1 MKPTILTREETLV
14 IGITFTAS
22 VTEDLDKK
30 LSATTTEALRARKS
44 EIHHQVGEGEYLI
57 QIYPDKDDF
66 DAAIDPFTTIIGVE
80 VSSPADIPEGMVSH
94 TIPTGT
100 FAKVTHKGP
109 ETNLGETYGFLYGSW
124 LSESGYEYAGFDFE
138 YWDERYKPEQEDNE
152 IDIYVPLF
160 K

>member
-1 MKPTILTREETLV
+1 MEPTILSREETHV
-14 IGITFTAS
+14 IGITFTAN
-22 VTEDLDKK
+22 VTEDLGKK
-30 LSATTTEALRARKS
+30 LSATTTEALRARKN
-44 EIHHQVGEGEYLI
+44 EIQNQVGEGEYLI

-66 DAAIDPFTTIIGVE
+66 DAAVDPFTTLIGVE
-80 VSSPADIPEGMVSH
+80 VSSLADIPEGMVSH
-94 TIPTGT
+94 TIPAGK

-124 LSESGYEYAGFDFE
+124 LCESGYEYAGFDFE